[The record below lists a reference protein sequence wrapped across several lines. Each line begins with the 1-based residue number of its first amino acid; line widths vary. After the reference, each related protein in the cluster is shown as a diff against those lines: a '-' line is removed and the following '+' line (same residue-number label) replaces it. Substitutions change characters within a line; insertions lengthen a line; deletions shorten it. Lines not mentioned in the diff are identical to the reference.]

1 MDTLISG
8 ATAASSCLG
17 PNLGKFATMMVKP
30 VSLHIVCGKFDA
42 CHWSSSAPPL
52 PSISFSLSFMSPLSL
67 SHKLVDRRLHL
78 GCCVVGAL
86 WVGPGPAHFQGTDV
100 WLQGEEIENMERER
114 KRKGTE
120 GDALLGAEYEQ
131 KRNDWYSPCELC
143 ASSPKQL
150 ISMSSP
156 LPPSLPPSPFSSR
169 PASWP
174 FFTLSRP

>member
-1 MDTLISG
+1 M
-8 ATAASSCLG
+8 
-17 PNLGKFATMMVKP
+17 
-30 VSLHIVCGKFDA
+30 
-42 CHWSSSAPPL
+42 SSSAPPL

-156 LPPSLPPSPFSSR
+156 LPPSLPPPSPLDPRRGHFSR
-169 PASWP
+169 FHDHDPGLPPLLPLPALGDWGGQHPRTRHSGQCGGRL
-174 FFTLSRP
+174 LSV